1 MRSLIFVNHILYT
14 KNFQAKTIGLLFVL
28 TFFFSCSPTV
38 YMLDHKPKFSGQL
51 YRKNVVNKTQTKI
64 NNSRD
69 NLSLLKNGVEELT
82 TYAFGFL
89 IEESDRA
96 MLDNYSKAKELES
109 RAHQYFSEAV
119 EYGESA
125 LDILY
130 ENYIEWV
137 SDNSGDIILTP
148 NSEDLELFYWT
159 AAAYGGAISSSGGN
173 PSWIIKLPRV
183 GKLLNSI
190 VAIDSSWNYGAA
202 LVALIS
208 FTMNNPLISSDEANK
223 ISKNLFNEA
232 VDASQGLDMGPYLT
246 YAESVSKVRQNKEE
260 FIELLNEALNI
271 DILSAKDFQ
280 LTNTISRNRAEW
292 LLENIDEFFY

>member
-1 MRSLIFVNHILYT
+1 MNHILYT

-28 TFFFSCSPTV
+28 IFFISCSPTV

-51 YRKNVVNKTQTKI
+51 YRKAVVSKTQNEIK
-64 NNSRD
+64 NSKD
-69 NLSLLKNGVEELT
+69 NPSFLENGVEELT

-89 IEESDRA
+89 MEESDRT

-130 ENYIEWV
+130 EDYIGWV

-190 VAIDSSWNYGAA
+190 VAIDSSWNHGAA

-223 ISKNLFNEA
+223 ISKNLFNTA
-232 VDASQGLDMGPYLT
+232 VASSQGLDMGPYLT
-246 YAESVSKVRQNKEE
+246 YAESVSKVRQDKQE
-260 FIELLNEALNI
+260 FIELLNEALKI

>member
-1 MRSLIFVNHILYT
+1 MNHILYT
-14 KNFQAKTIGLLFVL
+14 KNFQAKTIRLLFVL

-38 YMLDHKPKFSGQL
+38 YILDRKPKFGGQL
-51 YRKNVVNKTQTKI
+51 YKNNVVSKTQNKI
-64 NNSRD
+64 KNSAD
-69 NLSLLKNGVEELT
+69 NPALLKNGVEELT

-89 IEESDRA
+89 MEESDRA

-109 RAHQYFSEAV
+109 QAHQYFSQAV
-119 EYGESA
+119 GYGESA

-130 ENYIEWV
+130 EDYTDWI
-137 SDNSGDIILTP
+137 SDNSGDIIFTP
-148 NSEDLELFYWT
+148 DSEDLGLFYWT

-190 VAIDSSWNYGAA
+190 VAIDSSWNHGAA

-223 ISKNLFNEA
+223 ISKNLFNSA

-246 YAESVSKVRQNKEE
+246 YAESVSKVRQDKKE
-260 FIELLNEALNI
+260 FIELLNEALKI

>member
-1 MRSLIFVNHILYT
+1 M
-14 KNFQAKTIGLLFVL
+14 
-28 TFFFSCSPTV
+28 
-38 YMLDHKPKFSGQL
+38 
-51 YRKNVVNKTQTKI
+51 
-64 NNSRD
+64 
-69 NLSLLKNGVEELT
+69 
-82 TYAFGFL
+82 
-89 IEESDRA
+89 EESDRA

-109 RAHQYFSEAV
+109 QAHQYFSEAV

-130 ENYIEWV
+130 EDYIEWV

-190 VAIDSSWNYGAA
+190 VAIDSSWNHGAA

-208 FTMNNPLISSDEANK
+208 FTMNNP
-223 ISKNLFNEA
+223 
-232 VDASQGLDMGPYLT
+232 
-246 YAESVSKVRQNKEE
+246 
-260 FIELLNEALNI
+260 
-271 DILSAKDFQ
+271 
-280 LTNTISRNRAEW
+280 
-292 LLENIDEFFY
+292 

>member
-130 ENYIEWV
+130 EDYIEWV

-190 VAIDSSWNYGAA
+190 VAIDSSWNHGAA

-208 FTMNNPLISSDEANK
+208 FTMNNPLITPDEANK
-223 ISKNLFNEA
+223 ISKNLFNAA

-246 YAESVSKVRQNKEE
+246 YAESVSKVRQDKEE
-260 FIELLNEALNI
+260 FIELLNEALKI

>member
-1 MRSLIFVNHILYT
+1 MNHILYT

-28 TFFFSCSPTV
+28 IFFISCSPTV
-38 YMLDHKPKFSGQL
+38 YMLDHKPIFAGQL
-51 YRKNVVNKTQTKI
+51 YKKNVVNKTQNKI

-69 NLSLLKNGVEELT
+69 NSSLLKNGVEELT

-89 IEESDRA
+89 MEESDRA

-159 AAAYGGAISSSGGN
+159 AAAYGGASSSSGGN

-190 VAIDSSWNYGAA
+190 VAIDSSWNHGAA

-223 ISKNLFNEA
+223 ISKNLFNAA

-246 YAESVSKVRQNKEE
+246 YAESVSKVRQDKEE
-260 FIELLNEALNI
+260 FIELINEALKI

>member
-1 MRSLIFVNHILYT
+1 MNYILYT
-14 KNFQAKTIGLLFVL
+14 KNFQAKTIGLIIVL

-38 YMLDHKPKFSGQL
+38 YILDHKPKFGGQL
-51 YRKNVVNKTQTKI
+51 YKNNVVSKTQNKI
-64 NNSRD
+64 NNSGD
-69 NLSLLKNGVEELT
+69 NPALLKNGVEELT

-89 IEESDRA
+89 MEESDRA

-109 RAHQYFSEAV
+109 QAHQYFSEAV
-119 EYGESA
+119 GYGESA
-125 LDILY
+125 LSILY
-130 ENYIEWV
+130 EEYIDWI
-137 SDNSGDIILTP
+137 SDNNGDIVLTP

-190 VAIDSSWNYGAA
+190 VAIDSSWNHGAA

-223 ISKNLFNEA
+223 ISKNLFNAA

-246 YAESVSKVRQNKEE
+246 YAESVSKVRQDKEG
-260 FIELLNEALNI
+260 FIKLLNEALKI
-271 DILSAKDFQ
+271 DILSAKGFQ

>member
-1 MRSLIFVNHILYT
+1 VNHILYT
-14 KNFQAKTIGLLFVL
+14 KNFQVKTIGLLFVL

-38 YMLDHKPKFSGQL
+38 YILDHKPKFGGQL
-51 YRKNVVNKTQTKI
+51 YKNNVVSKTQNKI
-64 NNSRD
+64 NNSGD
-69 NLSLLKNGVEELT
+69 NPALLKNGVEELT

-89 IEESDRA
+89 MEESDRA

-109 RAHQYFSEAV
+109 QAHQYFSEAV
-119 EYGESA
+119 GYGESA
-125 LDILY
+125 LSILY
-130 ENYIEWV
+130 EDYIDWV
-137 SDNSGDIILTP
+137 SDNNGDIVLIP

-159 AAAYGGAISSSGGN
+159 AAAYGGAISSSGGD

-190 VAIDSSWNYGAA
+190 VAIDSSWNHGAA

-208 FTMNNPLISSDEANK
+208 FTMNNPLVSSDEANK
-223 ISKNLFNEA
+223 ISKNLFNSA

-246 YAESVSKVRQNKEE
+246 YAESVSKVRQDKEE
-260 FIELLNEALNI
+260 FVELLNEALKI

>member
-1 MRSLIFVNHILYT
+1 
-14 KNFQAKTIGLLFVL
+14 
-28 TFFFSCSPTV
+28 
-38 YMLDHKPKFSGQL
+38 MLDHKPKFAGQL
-51 YRKNVVNKTQTKI
+51 YRNNVVSKTQNKI
-64 NNSRD
+64 KNSRD
-69 NLSLLKNGVEELT
+69 NPSLLENGVEELT

-89 IEESDRA
+89 MEESDRA

-109 RAHQYFSEAV
+109 QAHQYFSEAV

-130 ENYIEWV
+130 EDYIEWV

-190 VAIDSSWNYGAA
+190 VAIDSSWNHGAA

-223 ISKNLFNEA
+223 ISKNLFNAA
-232 VDASQGLDMGPYLT
+232 VDASHGLDMGPYLT
-246 YAESVSKVRQNKEE
+246 YAESVSKVRQDKEE
-260 FIELLNEALNI
+260 FIELINEALKI

>member
-1 MRSLIFVNHILYT
+1 MNHILYT
-14 KNFQAKTIGLLFVL
+14 KNFQVKTIGLLFVL
-28 TFFFSCSPTV
+28 AYFFSCSPTV
-38 YMLDHKPKFSGQL
+38 YMLEHKPKFAGQL
-51 YRKNVVNKTQTKI
+51 YKNAVVSKTQNEIKK
-64 NNSRD
+64 SKD
-69 NLSLLKNGVEELT
+69 NPSLLENGVEELT

-89 IEESDRA
+89 MEESDRA

-130 ENYIEWV
+130 EDYIVWAI
-137 SDNSGDIILTP
+137 DNSGDIILTP

-190 VAIDSSWNYGAA
+190 VAIDSSWNHGAA

-208 FTMNNPLISSDEANK
+208 FTMNNPLISSGEANK
-223 ISKNLFNEA
+223 ISTNLFNAA

-246 YAESVSKVRQNKEE
+246 YAESVSKVRQDKEE
-260 FIELLNEALNI
+260 FIELINEALKIN
-271 DILSAKDFQ
+271 ILSAKDFQ

-292 LLENIDEFFY
+292 LLKNIDEFFY

>member
-1 MRSLIFVNHILYT
+1 
-14 KNFQAKTIGLLFVL
+14 
-28 TFFFSCSPTV
+28 
-38 YMLDHKPKFSGQL
+38 MLDHKPKFSGQL

-130 ENYIEWV
+130 EDYIEWV
-137 SDNSGDIILTP
+137 SDISGDIILTP

-190 VAIDSSWNYGAA
+190 VAIDSSWNHGAA

-246 YAESVSKVRQNKEE
+246 YAESVSKVRQDKEE
-260 FIELLNEALNI
+260 FVELLNEALKI
-271 DILSAKDFQ
+271 DIFSAKNFQ

>member
-1 MRSLIFVNHILYT
+1 MNHILYT

-38 YMLDHKPKFSGQL
+38 YILDHKPKFAGQL
-51 YRKNVVNKTQTKI
+51 YKNNVVSKTQNKI
-64 NNSRD
+64 KNSENNPA
-69 NLSLLKNGVEELT
+69 LLNNGVEELT

-89 IEESDRA
+89 MEESDRA

-109 RAHQYFSEAV
+109 QAHQYFSQAV
-119 EYGESA
+119 GYGESA

-130 ENYIEWV
+130 EDYTDWI
-137 SDNSGDIILTP
+137 SDNSGDIIFTP
-148 NSEDLELFYWT
+148 DSEDLGLFYWT
-159 AAAYGGAISSSGGN
+159 AAAYGGAISSSGGD

-190 VAIDSSWNYGAA
+190 VAIDSSWNHGAA

-223 ISKNLFNEA
+223 ISKNLFNSA

-246 YAESVSKVRQNKEE
+246 YAESVSKVRQDKEE
-260 FIELLNEALNI
+260 FIELLNEALKI

>member
-1 MRSLIFVNHILYT
+1 MNHILYT
-14 KNFQAKTIGLLFVL
+14 KNFQAKTIRLLFVL

-38 YMLDHKPKFSGQL
+38 YILDHKPKFGGQL
-51 YRKNVVNKTQTKI
+51 YKNNVVSKTQNKI
-64 NNSRD
+64 KNSAD
-69 NLSLLKNGVEELT
+69 NPALLKNGVEELT

-89 IEESDRA
+89 MEESDRA

-109 RAHQYFSEAV
+109 QAHQYFSQAV
-119 EYGESA
+119 GYGESA

-130 ENYIEWV
+130 EDYTDWI
-137 SDNSGDIILTP
+137 SDNNGDIIFTP
-148 NSEDLELFYWT
+148 DSEDFGLFYWT
-159 AAAYGGAISSSGGN
+159 AAAYGGAISSSGGD

-190 VAIDSSWNYGAA
+190 VAIDSSWNHGAA

-223 ISKNLFNEA
+223 ISKNLFNSA

-246 YAESVSKVRQNKEE
+246 YAESVSKVRQDKKE
-260 FIELLNEALNI
+260 FIELLNEALKI
-271 DILSAKDFQ
+271 DILSGKDFQ

>member
-1 MRSLIFVNHILYT
+1 
-14 KNFQAKTIGLLFVL
+14 
-28 TFFFSCSPTV
+28 
-38 YMLDHKPKFSGQL
+38 MLDHKPKFAGQL
-51 YRKNVVNKTQTKI
+51 YKNNVVSKTQNKI
-64 NNSRD
+64 NNSGD
-69 NLSLLKNGVEELT
+69 NPALLKNGVEELT

-89 IEESDRA
+89 MEESDRT

-130 ENYIEWV
+130 EDYIEWV

-190 VAIDSSWNYGAA
+190 VAIDSSWNHGAA

>member
-1 MRSLIFVNHILYT
+1 MNHILYT
-14 KNFQAKTIGLLFVL
+14 KNFQAKTIRLLFVL

-38 YMLDHKPKFSGQL
+38 YILDRKPKFGGQL
-51 YRKNVVNKTQTKI
+51 YKNNVVSKTQNKI
-64 NNSRD
+64 KNSAD
-69 NLSLLKNGVEELT
+69 NPALLKNGVEELT

-89 IEESDRA
+89 MEESDRA

-109 RAHQYFSEAV
+109 QAHQYFSQAV

-130 ENYIEWV
+130 GDYTDWI
-137 SDNSGDIILTP
+137 SDNSGDIIFTP
-148 NSEDLELFYWT
+148 DSEDLGLFYWT
-159 AAAYGGAISSSGGN
+159 AAAYGGAISSSGGD

-190 VAIDSSWNYGAA
+190 VAIDSSWNHGAA
-202 LVALIS
+202 LLALIS

-223 ISKNLFNEA
+223 ISKNLFNSA

-246 YAESVSKVRQNKEE
+246 YAESVSKVRQDKKE
-260 FIELLNEALNI
+260 FIELLNEALKI